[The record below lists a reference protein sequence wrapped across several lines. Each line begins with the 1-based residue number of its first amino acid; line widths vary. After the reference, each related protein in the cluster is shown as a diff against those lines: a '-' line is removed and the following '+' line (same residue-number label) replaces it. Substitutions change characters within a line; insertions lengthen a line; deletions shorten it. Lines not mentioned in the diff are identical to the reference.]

1 VTAMHSVGTLGYL
14 SAQAS
19 QRVRAEAEMRM
30 RAAAFERMYDAEAEK
45 YKAAKLFVRQ
55 QAMNAACAGTAMSM
69 YTTGAMIH
77 AATTASYYRAHA
89 CHTACGCSGKGSAP
103 EITHKEWLPTE
114 AAKEAVAE
122 AKRQA
127 ANRRGKERV
136 WYVNA
141 PPPTLNHPPLSLK
154 TSPLFGFMRWRF
166 DSPFAPLVK
175 MFERWAI
182 RTHRRIA

>member
-89 CHTACGCSGKGSAP
+89 CHTACGCSGESAAP
-103 EITHKEWLPTE
+103 QVVYKTWNNPKPKQVE
-114 AAKEAVAE
+114 AERDRE
-122 AKRQA
+122 
-127 ANRRGKERV
+127 ANRPIV
-136 WYVNA
+136 TS
-141 PPPTLNHPPLSLK
+141 PPIKLSLK
-154 TSPLFGFMRWRF
+154 TSPLFGYMRWRF
-166 DSPFAPLVK
+166 DSPFAPLWKWFV
-175 MFERWAI
+175 RWALS
-182 RTHRRIA
+182 TRRRMA